1 MDFHV
6 AVADAAKNELLS
18 ATVAA
23 YRDLLVQTLH
33 DMRDA
38 RSAKITQKAHEEIL
52 DAIRARDPESARR
65 LMLEHL
71 QDFEKRLRKWLAT
84 QEQTEILTRARHR
97 PARTG

>member
-1 MDFHV
+1 
-6 AVADAAKNELLS
+6 VADASKNELLA

-33 DMRDA
+33 DMRDV
-38 RSAKITQKAHEEIL
+38 RSAKATQKAHEEIL
-52 DAIRARDPESARR
+52 DAIRSRDPEAARS

-84 QEQTEILTRARHR
+84 QEQSEILTRARHR